1 LTGYRRG
8 VSQMVPCECGRF
20 HYGRYGAAGLVLSN
34 DAGEVLLARRS
45 VYVHRPGTWAFPGGA
60 LDRGESAEECAVRE
74 ADEELGIRRSAI
86 VVTRTVPGLDH
97 GVWRY
102 TYVMANVAP
111 DAPTIRLSLSWE
123 TDDAA
128 WVPLHGVAALTLH
141 PDLQVA
147 WPDLLA
153 TW

>member
-1 LTGYRRG
+1 MTRARFCWAGDRCTFTDPERG
-8 VSQMVPCECGRF
+8 HFP
-20 HYGRYGAAGLVLSN
+20 AAPWIAAS
-34 DAGEVLLARRS
+34 
-45 VYVHRPGTWAFPGGA
+45 
-60 LDRGESAEECAVRE
+60 E

-123 TDDAA
+123 TDEAA